1 MNIYVIDP
9 APVLAARALSD
20 QHLLAAALHAHMIL
34 TDAIVLRR
42 YVAAT
47 LDGDPAASIKGCA
60 HPRHPL
66 TRAAA
71 RSPSYARWVADYG
84 AAALLEVPWRESRP
98 DPLPSLRDMFAN
110 FKRILEGLCPVDPVA
125 KRRLRLGEDPGA
137 LRDIDVD
144 PGLPGFP
151 QRLEGSADL
160 VTPGDPVT
168 GYRRWYAAAKIPGGE
183 RAWAGTQASW
193 TRRAPPAWLLADG
206 EVVAEMLPWCG
217 IGAKP
222 AHEVIVARH
231 LTPRPR

>member
-9 APVLAARALSD
+9 DPALAARGLSD
-20 QHLLAAALHAHMIL
+20 QHLLAAALHADTIL

-42 YVAAT
+42 WVAAT
-47 LDGDPAASIKGCA
+47 QDRDPAASIKGCA
-60 HPRHPL
+60 HPRHPI
-66 TRAAA
+66 TRATA

-84 AAALLEVPWRESRP
+84 AASLAEMSWRGLHPNSP
-98 DPLPSLRDMFAN
+98 CVLDMFAQLG
-110 FKRILEGLCPVDPVA
+110 RILEALCAVDPVA
-125 KRRLRLGEDPGA
+125 KRRLRLGEDQSA

-160 VTPGDPVT
+160 VSPGDPVT

-193 TRRAPPAWLLADG
+193 TRRVPPTWLLAG
-206 EVVAEMLPWCG
+206 GTVVTEALPWCG

>member
-9 APVLAARALSD
+9 DPVLAVQGLSD
-20 QHLLAAALHAHMIL
+20 QHLLAAALHAHSIL
-34 TDAIVLRR
+34 IDVIVLRR

-66 TRAAA
+66 VRAAA

-84 AAALLEVPWRESRP
+84 AAALIEVPWRESRP
-98 DPLPSLRDMFAN
+98 DPLPGLRDMFAN
-110 FKRILEGLCPVDPVA
+110 FKRILETLCPVDPVA

-193 TRRAPPAWLLADG
+193 TRRSPPAWLLDSCA
-206 EVVAEMLPWCG
+206 VVAEVLPWCG
-217 IGAKP
+217 MGPRP

>member
-1 MNIYVIDP
+1 MNIYVTDP
-9 APVLAARALSD
+9 DPVLAARALSD
-20 QHLLAAALHAHMIL
+20 QHLLAAALHADTIL

-42 YVAAT
+42 WVAAT
-47 LDGDPAASIKGCA
+47 QDRDPAASIKGCA

-66 TRAAA
+66 VRAAA
-71 RSPSYARWVADYG
+71 RSPSYARWVAEYG
-84 AAALLEVPWRESRP
+84 IVALDEATWRELQP
-98 DPLPSLRDMFAN
+98 MPSCVLDMFAQLG
-110 FKRILEGLCPVDPVA
+110 RILETLCPVDPVA

-144 PGLPGFP
+144 RGLPGFP

-168 GYRRWYAAAKIPGGE
+168 GYRRWYAASKIPGGE

-193 TRRAPPAWLLADG
+193 TRRAAPAWLLDSCA
-206 EVVAEMLPWCG
+206 VVAETLPWCG
-217 IGAKP
+217 IGTKP

-231 LTPRPR
+231 LTPRPG

>member
-1 MNIYVIDP
+1 MNIYVIDSDH
-9 APVLAARALSD
+9 VLAARGLSD
-20 QHLLAAALHAHMIL
+20 QHLLDAPSHARTVL
-34 TDAIVLRR
+34 ADAIVLRR
-42 YVAAT
+42 WIAAKQDND
-47 LDGDPAASIKGCA
+47 LRDVSLKNCA
-60 HPRHPL
+60 HPRHPI

-71 RSPSYARWVADYG
+71 RSPSYARWIADYG
-84 AAALLEVPWRESRP
+84 AAAFAETSWRG
-98 DPLPSLRDMFAN
+98 LPPMPCMLDMYAQLG
-110 FKRILEGLCPVDPVA
+110 RILETLCPVDPVA
-125 KRRLRLGEDPGA
+125 KRRLQLGEDPGA

-160 VTPGDPVT
+160 VSPGDPVT
-168 GYRRWYAAAKIPGGE
+168 GYRRWYATAKIPGGE

-193 TRRAPPAWLLADG
+193 TRRSPPAWLLDSCA
-206 EVVAEMLPWCG
+206 VVAEVLPWCG

>member
-9 APVLAARALSD
+9 DPALAARGLSD
-20 QHLLAAALHAHMIL
+20 QHLLAAALHADTIL

-42 YVAAT
+42 WVAAT
-47 LDGDPAASIKGCA
+47 QDRDPAASIKGCA

-71 RSPSYARWVADYG
+71 RSPSYARWVAEYG
-84 AAALLEVPWRESRP
+84 TVALDEATWRGLQPESHEAVVTSFARRRRVLET
-98 DPLPSLRDMFAN
+98 
-110 FKRILEGLCPVDPVA
+110 LCPVDSVA
-125 KRRLRLGEDPGA
+125 KRRLRLGEEPGV

-160 VTPGDPVT
+160 VTPSDPVT
-168 GYRRWYAAAKIPGGE
+168 GYRRWYAAAKIPGGK

-206 EVVAEMLPWCG
+206 EVVAETLPWCG
-217 IGAKP
+217 IGSKP

-231 LTPRPR
+231 LTPRPG